1 MHRFF
6 KFNNFKTKPDFILIL
21 KMLRK
26 KIAFYMQ
33 CNTRISAKG
42 TTYKPMHNT
51 AVRQPQKTNIKIIV
65 CAVCCCCCCCLF
77 DSDGGKRTREEICET
92 KPISINCIV
101 WCGILDTTSSY
112 QWSRGIGFV
121 ICH

>member
-1 MHRFF
+1 
-6 KFNNFKTKPDFILIL
+6 
-21 KMLRK
+21 
-26 KIAFYMQ
+26 MQ

-65 CAVCCCCCCCLF
+65 CAVLLLLLF
-77 DSDGGKRTREEICET
+77 IRFRWRKKNARRDLCET

-112 QWSRGIGFV
+112 QWSRGIGF
-121 ICH
+121 IMCH